1 MWQRFTVADLRIITH
16 YIGKLLLFLTAAELV
31 PLVVA
36 LGMQEWH
43 AAARY
48 CLSAGFALTIGSL
61 LCMVLPSPGKLSSKN
76 ALAITGLAWIILT
89 FFSALPLSLSG
100 HFGSYLDA
108 VFEAMSAW
116 TTTGASLAV
125 DLDHMAFADNMWR
138 IFMQCM
144 GGLGV
149 VVIAL
154 SLGMFGRSV
163 DSSLYSSEGR
173 SEHVVPNI
181 LTTSR
186 FIVKFALVINIVAGT
201 ILFGLC
207 VLIGM
212 EPVRAFFNG
221 MWLSMASFATGGM
234 TSMSPGM
241 IYYHSGLIEVVV
253 MTVILFGA
261 INFTLHS
268 EVWRG
273 RIEHFFNDIEIRTL
287 VVWLSIVVLVFVAN
301 LCAAHVYDDL
311 PVVLRRSVFTV
322 VSAFS
327 STGFQ
332 TISTNQ
338 LATVIPSGGLLILA
352 FCMAVG
358 GSSGS
363 TAGGIKAFR
372 IGIMLKELSAY
383 FKDVLAP
390 DSARQMVTYYHV
402 GRRPLEGSIVRANM
416 AVIFLYGVVLLAA
429 VIITV
434 AYGYGAS
441 LSIFECV
448 SMTSNIGMSAG
459 IITPGMPDVLKVVYI
474 VCMWT
479 GRLEFVAI
487 FALIIALVSS
497 MRPRRV
503 KALTFSK
510 VRDSIS
516 SFKAK

>member
-1 MWQRFTVADLRIITH
+1 MWQRFILSDFRIITH
-16 YIGKLLLFLTAAELV
+16 YIGKLLLFLTAVELV
-31 PLVVA
+31 PFAVGLF
-36 LGMQEWH
+36 LQEWN
-43 AAARY
+43 AVARY
-48 CLSAGFALTIGSL
+48 SIGIGTSLSVGAL
-61 LCMVLPSPGKLSSKN
+61 LCMVMPSPGKLSSKN
-76 ALAITGLAWIILT
+76 ALAITGLAWIVLT
-89 FFSALPLSLSG
+89 LFSALPLSLSG
-100 HFGSYLDA
+100 HFDSYLDA

-116 TTTGASLAV
+116 TTTGASLAN
-125 DLDHMAFADNMWR
+125 DLDHLATADNMWR

-154 SLGMFGRSV
+154 SLGMFGKSV

-186 FIVKFALVINIVAGT
+186 FIVKFALMVNLV
-201 ILFGLC
+201 FGGVLVVLC
-207 VLIGM
+207 MLIGM
-212 EPVRAFFNG
+212 DPIRAFFNG
-221 MWLSMASFATGGM
+221 IWLSMASFATGGM

-241 IYYHSGLIEVVV
+241 VYYHSGLIEAVV
-253 MTVILFGA
+253 MVVIMFGA

-273 RIEHFFNDIEIRTL
+273 RIEHFFKDIEIRTL
-287 VVWLSIVVLVFVAN
+287 AIWLSVVVFVFVVN
-301 LCAAHVYDDL
+301 LCAANVYDDL
-311 PVVLRRSVFTV
+311 SVILRRGVFTV

-372 IGIMLKELSAY
+372 IGIMFKELAAY
-383 FKDVLAP
+383 LKDVLAP
-390 DSARQMVTYYHV
+390 DSARQMVMYYHV
-402 GRRPLEGSIVRANM
+402 GRRPLQASIVRANM
-416 AVIFLYGVVLLAA
+416 AVVILYGVVLLTA
-429 VIITV
+429 VVITV

-459 IITPGMPDVLKVVYI
+459 VVTPGMPDALKVVYI

-487 FALIIALVSS
+487 FALLIALISS
-497 MRPRRV
+497 VKPRRFEWG
-503 KALTFSK
+503 KRTKMAQKLK
-510 VRDSIS
+510 QGRL
-516 SFKAK
+516 